1 MAARKRVSFGI
12 AAVATALALGAV
24 GCDAGGLILVD
35 TTDTPKPKT
44 GAPSTEF
51 VTGGNV
57 AKNGKYTVV
66 YTMGQ
71 PTPQGHVTGSEKT
84 LNGGVVGATQPK

>member
-1 MAARKRVSFGI
+1 M
-12 AAVATALALGAV
+12 
-24 GCDAGGLILVD
+24 GCDEGGLIIVD
-35 TTDTPKPKT
+35 TTNTPKS

-57 AKNGKYTVV
+57 AKNSKYTVV

-71 PTPQGHVTGSEKT
+71 PTPQGRVTGSEKT

>member
-1 MAARKRVSFGI
+1 MAARKRASFGI
-12 AAVATALALGAV
+12 AAVATALFFGAM
-24 GCDAGGLILVD
+24 GCDEGGLIIVD
-35 TTDTPKPKT
+35 STKPKT

-71 PTPQGHVTGSEKT
+71 PSPQGHTTGSEKT
-84 LNGGVVGATQPK
+84 LNGGIVGATQPK